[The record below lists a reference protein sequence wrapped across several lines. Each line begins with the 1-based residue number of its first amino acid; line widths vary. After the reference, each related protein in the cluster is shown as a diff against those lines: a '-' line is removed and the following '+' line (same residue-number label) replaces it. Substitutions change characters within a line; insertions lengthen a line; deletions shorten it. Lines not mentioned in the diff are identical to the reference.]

1 MKKTNLRMNNF
12 FVIEDGKQYFL
23 TTIDELDEWKKKH
36 DDLKKLKKNDVTKK
50 LRKLMN
56 HHNIYA
62 NVNFFVSMNNDEEDI
77 KVVDLEGGG

>member
-1 MKKTNLRMNNF
+1 MKKTNLRIDHF

-23 TTIDELDEWKKKH
+23 TMIDELDEWKKKH

-56 HHNIYA
+56 HYNIYA
-62 NVNFFVSMNNDEEDI
+62 NVNFFVSMNNDEEEI

>member
-36 DDLKKLKKNDVTKK
+36 DDLEKLKKNDVTKK

-56 HHNIYA
+56 HYNIYA
-62 NVNFFVSMNNDEEDI
+62 NVNFFVSMNNDEEEI
-77 KVVDLEGGG
+77 KIVDLEGGG

>member
-1 MKKTNLRMNNF
+1 MKKTNLRMDHF

-23 TTIDELDEWKKKH
+23 TAIDELDEWKKKH
-36 DDLKKLKKNDVTKK
+36 NDLTKLKKKDVTKK

-62 NVNFFVSMNNDEEDI
+62 NVNFLINMNNDEEEVKI
-77 KVVDLEGGG
+77 VDLEGGG